1 MTRPTI
7 TIAVVL
13 SDAEAWELAQFV
25 KRLGW
30 SECRHLSTNDQE
42 ADLMRSGCEK
52 LRMSLGDS
60 GYKPR

>member
-1 MTRPTI
+1 MTCSTV
-7 TIAVVL
+7 TIAIVL

-30 SECRHLSTNDQE
+30 SEWRKLSTSDQE

-52 LRMSLGDS
+52 LSLSLEDS